1 MRKEFSVIHHK
12 TEIYIHFTIIS
23 IALFIFII
31 IYQIYLTKSTQ
42 HTLHPFPFH
51 NCSELYSFYTKIS
64 ETNYHLWLKLLNSR
78 SSYLKTEETEI
89 TEWHLNQ
96 EPHNSEPSLN
106 LFSSTA
112 HRTEPKK
119 NQTCSHQHVLLAF
132 RRTTCSL
139 ARGLQQLR
147 AFEKIK
153 IK

>member
-1 MRKEFSVIHHK
+1 MRKEFSIIHHK

-96 EPHNSEPSLN
+96 EPHNSERSFHWRYQGCTKLQILTKKLN
-106 LFSSTA
+106 LEVPRMYQVADTNQK
-112 HRTEPKK
+112 TEL
-119 NQTCSHQHVLLAF
+119 VLING
-132 RRTTCSL
+132 S
-139 ARGLQQLR
+139 
-147 AFEKIK
+147 
-153 IK
+153 